1 VNFSESGQF
10 TVKVVDSPRY
20 DGVIVTLCTP
30 DYPLYH
36 VIGGTFVFNGHC
48 KCPED
53 PFGAITAVAQS
64 SWGGIK
70 SLYR

>member
-1 VNFSESGQF
+1 
-10 TVKVVDSPRY
+10 VKVADSPY
-20 DGVIVTLCTP
+20 YGGVIVTLCKP

-36 VIGGTFVFNGHC
+36 ATGGTFVFNGQC

-53 PFGAITAVAQS
+53 PFGAIVAVAQS
-64 SWGGIK
+64 SWGSIK